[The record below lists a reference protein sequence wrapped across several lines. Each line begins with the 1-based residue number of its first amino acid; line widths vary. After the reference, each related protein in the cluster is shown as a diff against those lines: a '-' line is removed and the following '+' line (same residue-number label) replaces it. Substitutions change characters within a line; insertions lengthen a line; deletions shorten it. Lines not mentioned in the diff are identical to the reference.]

1 MYCPYSQTYFVHIC
15 VLPIDGISLS
25 FIKNILSWIKSQE
38 AGPETDTL
46 VEVIYSE
53 NALWENPVRECGGG
67 LRPSKDVSQVTF
79 RYETHKKAETEP

>member
-1 MYCPYSQTYFVHIC
+1 MYFPYSQTYFVHIR
-15 VLPIDGISLS
+15 VLPVDGISLS

-53 NALWENPVRECGGG
+53 NGSVGKSCEGVWG
-67 LRPSKDVSQVTF
+67 RPAAKQRCRLKLSLGMK
-79 RYETHKKAETEP
+79 HKKAETES